1 MERILYHQNGI
12 IFISM
17 LTGRHDTYFTNFDF
31 FLFDDSGYNHPM
43 PVNVIGE
50 TKKGIQKNRYFFL
63 FSHCHV
69 FLFA

>member
-1 MERILYHQNGI
+1 
-12 IFISM
+12 M
-17 LTGRHDTYFTNFDF
+17 LQTLIF

-63 FSHCHV
+63 FSQCHV